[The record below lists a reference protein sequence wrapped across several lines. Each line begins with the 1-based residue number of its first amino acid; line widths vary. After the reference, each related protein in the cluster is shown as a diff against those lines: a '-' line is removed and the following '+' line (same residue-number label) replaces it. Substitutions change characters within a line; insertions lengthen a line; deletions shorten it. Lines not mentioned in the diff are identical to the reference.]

1 MVASKLTRPVAHSF
15 TLTEDLFM
23 KTLTEEEINDPNTA
37 LAVFPNGAAFDL
49 FEVVRTA
56 PTDLLEEIDACTEIP
71 NPHPC
76 LRPIMLACLLIRAIN
91 RVPLEGHHFT
101 AENLR

>member
-1 MVASKLTRPVAHSF
+1 MVASKLTRPVAHSL

-23 KTLTEEEINDPNTA
+23 KTLTEEEINNPNLA
-37 LAVFPNGAAFDL
+37 LAVFPNGASFDV

-56 PTDLLEEIDACTEIP
+56 PTDLLEEIDASTEIP

-76 LRPIMLACLLIRAIN
+76 LRPILLACLLIRAIN
-91 RVPLEGHHFT
+91 QVPLEGHHFT
-101 AENLR
+101 ADNLR